1 MGAATM
7 PEFALYIN
15 KNSQY
20 NNGLGYVG
28 RYNQAEG
35 FKSRS
40 SPMDAYLSDRYRA
53 QQIAFGHSGWLSF
66 SNRWGRQTLAET
78 LTEYHLSRGYQNR
91 VFRSPAKTV
100 SHYLNGEWL
109 DLSEYMKAGGDLV
122 NNVVKIELEDNT
134 KVVVN
139 NRQTRLWSAWPN
151 TGNELV
157 RTVQFSQ
164 DVGYYVSHLR
174 NLAEEVRPHFF
185 SLKYFNRATNMLLP
199 LPWSAKDQ
207 AFRNGNVYC
216 FVRSKSVRRQQCP
229 WNLSYRYFFKATSW
243 PVVTNAT
250 VPSFLLQE
258 NS

>member
-1 MGAATM
+1 VFVSGFRTLYQGPLYGEGRDNPNFDSTAYVSHYVPYYAGYVDGVEAQLDGRMGAATM

-122 NNVVKIELEDNT
+122 NNVVKLELEDNT
-134 KVVVN
+134 QVVVN

-174 NLAEEVRPHFF
+174 KLAE
-185 SLKYFNRATNMLLP
+185 
-199 LPWSAKDQ
+199 
-207 AFRNGNVYC
+207 
-216 FVRSKSVRRQQCP
+216 
-229 WNLSYRYFFKATSW
+229 
-243 PVVTNAT
+243 
-250 VPSFLLQE
+250 
-258 NS
+258 